1 MVEDSHSA
9 VAVAPANFRGKFR
22 VSPRLY
28 WIMPTQTPTAAVPK
42 FWETACQALCQAD
55 PVLAKIIERHAGA
68 RLVPRGDPFSTLARA
83 IVGQQISVKAAAS
96 VWDRIQSE
104 IGPIKPKKIA
114 RLRSSAFSGL
124 GLSARKIEYLMDL
137 AFHFD
142 REPDLADQLAL
153 ADDEAIIERLTQI
166 RGIGRWTAEMA
177 LIFAFMR
184 PNVLPVADLGL
195 MKAISLHYRKGSP
208 IDAKTAQRIAQPWQ
222 PWRSVATWYL
232 WRSLDPE
239 PVEY

>member
-1 MVEDSHSA
+1 MAAQSPTSM
-9 VAVAPANFRGKFR
+9 APK
-22 VSPRLY
+22 Y
-28 WIMPTQTPTAAVPK
+28 WD
-42 FWETACQALCQAD
+42 TACSALRQAD
-55 PVLAKIIERHAGA
+55 PVLAQIIERHAGA
-68 RLVPRGDPFSTLARA
+68 RLVPRGDPFFTLARA

-96 VWDRIQSE
+96 VWERVQGE
-104 IGPIKPKKIA
+104 VGPIVPKKIA
-114 RLRSSAFSGL
+114 RLPSSAFSGL

-142 REPDLADQLAL
+142 REPDLADQLAI
-153 ADDEAIIERLTQI
+153 ADDETIIERLTQI
-166 RGIGRWTAEMA
+166 RGIGRWTAEMS

-184 PNVLPVADLGL
+184 PDVLPVADLGL
-195 MKAISLHYRKGSP
+195 MKAISLHYRKGKP
-208 IDAKTAQRIAQPWQ
+208 VDAKAAQRIAKPWQ

>member
-1 MVEDSHSA
+1 M
-9 VAVAPANFRGKFR
+9 
-22 VSPRLY
+22 PR
-28 WIMPTQTPTAAVPK
+28 QTPTSKPPD
-42 FWETACQALCQAD
+42 FWPVACKALCQAD
-55 PVLAKIIERHAGA
+55 PTLASIIARHQNAY
-68 RLVPRGDPFSTLARA
+68 LVPRGDPFFTLARA

-96 VWDRIQSE
+96 VWGRVESE
-104 IGPIKPKKIA
+104 IGPITPKKIA

-142 REPDLADQLAL
+142 REPDLAERLLAS
-153 ADDEAIIERLTQI
+153 DDETIIARLTEI

-184 PNVLPVADLGL
+184 PDVLPVADLGL
-195 MKAISLHYRKGSP
+195 MKAISIHYRKGKP
-208 IDAKTAQRIAQPWQ
+208 IDAKVAQRIATPWA

>member
-1 MVEDSHSA
+1 MA
-9 VAVAPANFRGKFR
+9 AQ
-22 VSPRLY
+22 SPTSLVPQY
-28 WIMPTQTPTAAVPK
+28 WD
-42 FWETACQALCQAD
+42 TACNALRQAD
-55 PVLAKIIERHAGA
+55 PVLAQIIERHAGA
-68 RLVPRGDPFSTLARA
+68 RLVPRGDPFFTLARA

-96 VWDRIQSE
+96 VWERVQGE
-104 IGPIKPKKIA
+104 VGPIVPKKIA
-114 RLRSSAFSGL
+114 RLPSSAFTGL

-142 REPDLADQLAL
+142 REPDLADQLAI
-153 ADDEAIIERLTQI
+153 ADDETIIERLTQI

-184 PNVLPVADLGL
+184 PDVLPVADLGL
-195 MKAISLHYRKGSP
+195 MKAISLHYRKGKP
-208 IDAKTAQRIAQPWQ
+208 VDAKAAQRIAKPWQ